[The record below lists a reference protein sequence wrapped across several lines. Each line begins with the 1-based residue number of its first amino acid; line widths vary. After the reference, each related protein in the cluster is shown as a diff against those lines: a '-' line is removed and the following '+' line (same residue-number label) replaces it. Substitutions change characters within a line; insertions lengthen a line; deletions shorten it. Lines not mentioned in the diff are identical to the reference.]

1 MSQNHYQVLGV
12 GATASAHDIKAAY
25 KRLAI
30 QYHPDK
36 HGGSTR
42 YEEQFKAVNAAYRVL
57 SDAGRRAV
65 YDHQLRRAAQALEAQ
80 RQQQAYRHQG
90 QRVYGVPM
98 PPPPA
103 PMRTRT
109 PAGSAERH
117 YRPIPKRR
125 KFTRRDYLLTAG
137 FIGLFVLF
145 IFSVKVTMDH
155 VTAVGNYDDGLRAYA
170 EGEWS
175 TAHSFFSEALHF
187 KPNYTEALRR
197 RAEITEL
204 VYHQPAVAQNDYRAA
219 LPNTTHPT
227 DRAFILH
234 RLGRYE
240 ARQQQPIVADQLLT
254 QAVTLDSTRA
264 GAWILRGEIRLLT
277 KRQFRLA
284 IRDLS
289 TGLRQRTVAGRAPTL
304 YALTLR
310 GLAYYRLG
318 DYGRAQQDYQLVA
331 KANPTNGQVHYL
343 LGRVAQRQGQQ
354 EEACAAFTQAL
365 RLGYSFASAA
375 QKQSCQ

>member
-1 MSQNHYQVLGV
+1 LSQNHYQVLGV
-12 GATASAHDIKAAY
+12 GSTASARDIKAAY

-42 YEEQFKAVNAAYRVL
+42 FEEQFKAVNAAYRVL
-57 SDAGRRAV
+57 SDVGRRAA
-65 YDHQLRRAAQALEAQ
+65 YDHQLRRAAHVQELQ
-80 RQQQAYRHQG
+80 RQQQAYRQQG

-98 PPPPA
+98 PPPPQ

-117 YRPIPKRR
+117 YRSIPKRR

-137 FIGLFVLF
+137 FIALFALF

-155 VTAVGNYDDGLRAYA
+155 VTAVSNYDDGLRAYA
-170 EGEWS
+170 DGEWS

-204 VYHQPAVAQNDYRAA
+204 IYHQPAVAQHDYRAA
-219 LPNTTHPT
+219 LPRTTHPA

-240 ARQQQPIVADQLLT
+240 ARQQPALADQLLT
-254 QAVTLDSTRA
+254 QAVALDSTRA

-277 KRQFRLA
+277 KRQFSPA
-284 IRDLS
+284 VRDLS

-310 GLAYYRLG
+310 GLAHYRLG
-318 DYGRAQQDYQLVA
+318 DYARAQQDYQLVA
-331 KANPTNGQVHYL
+331 NANPANGQVYYL
-343 LGRVAQRQGQQ
+343 LGRVAQRQGQSA
-354 EEACAAFTQAL
+354 EACAAFTQAV
-365 RLGYSFASAA
+365 RLGYSFASVA
-375 QKQSCQ
+375 QKQNCQ